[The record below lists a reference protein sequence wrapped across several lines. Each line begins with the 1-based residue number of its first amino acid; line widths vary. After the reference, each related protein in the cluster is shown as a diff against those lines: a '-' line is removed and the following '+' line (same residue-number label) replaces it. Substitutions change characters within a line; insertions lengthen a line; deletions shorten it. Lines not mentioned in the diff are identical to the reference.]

1 MSRIRTFALVTAL
14 SWGAAVPAWGESLQL
29 TVTTTQGTGN
39 YAPRNIVAVWV
50 EDQGGT
56 FVKTI
61 GRWAN
66 TRKQHLVAWQ
76 AKAGANDADAV
87 SGATRQNHATP
98 LTITW
103 DLKNKANAIVPD
115 GTYTIRM
122 ESTDLNANQAAQN
135 HQGTFTFVKGAAA
148 QTQNNLSNGGFTN
161 VTITYDPQAASA
173 TCNNGVVEANERCDP
188 SVAGSCPA
196 TCAQSAD
203 ACQPNVLVGASASC
217 TAECAVQ
224 PITTCID
231 GDGCCADGCDEST
244 DEDCAAGASGS
255 GTEITGGCTT
265 GGGAALPF
273 ALGLAALAL
282 SRSTRRRGA

>member
-1 MSRIRTFALVTAL
+1 MRGTQTFALLTGVMLGIVA
-14 SWGAAVPAWGESLQL
+14 PAWGESLQV
-29 TVTTTQGTGN
+29 TVTTTPGTGN

-50 EDQGGT
+50 EDSSGA

-76 AKAGANDADAV
+76 AKAGAADADAV
-87 SGATRQNHATP
+87 SGATRQNHTAP

-135 HQGTFTFVKGAAA
+135 HQGTFTFVKGPTA
-148 QTQNNLSNGGFTN
+148 QMQSALANGGFTA
-161 VTITYDPQAASA
+161 VSIAYSPQAASA
-173 TCNNGVVEANERCDP
+173 SCNNGVVDATERCDP
-188 SVAGSCPA
+188 SVAGSCPS
-196 TCAQSAD
+196 TCAESGD
-203 ACQPNVLVGASASC
+203 ACRPSVLVGVAASC
-217 TAECAVQ
+217 TAECATQ

-231 GDGCCADGCDEST
+231 GDGCCADGCDVST
-244 DEDCAAGASGS
+244 DEDCADGGGS
-255 GTEITGGCTT
+255 GTEITGGCST
-265 GGGAALPF
+265 GGGASLMF
-273 ALGLAALAL
+273 ALGLLAL
-282 SRSTRRRGA
+282 VSRSTRRRGA

>member
-1 MSRIRTFALVTAL
+1 MRGTQTFALLTAVML
-14 SWGAAVPAWGESLQL
+14 GTVAPAWGESLQV
-29 TVTTTQGTGN
+29 TVTTTPGTGN

-50 EDQGGT
+50 EDSAGT

-76 AKAGANDADAV
+76 AKAGTADADAV
-87 SGATRQNHATP
+87 SGATRQNHTAP

-135 HQGTFTFVKGAAA
+135 HQGTFTFVKGPTA
-148 QTQNNLSNGGFTN
+148 QMQSALANGGFNT
-161 VTITYDPQAASA
+161 VSIAYSPQAASA
-173 TCNNGVVEANERCDP
+173 SCNNGVVDATERCDP
-188 SVAGSCPA
+188 SVAGSCPS
-196 TCAQSAD
+196 TCAESGD
-203 ACQPNVLVGASASC
+203 ACRPSVLVGVAASC

-231 GDGCCADGCDEST
+231 GDGCCADGCDVST
-244 DEDCAAGASGS
+244 DEDCADGGGS
-255 GTEITGGCTT
+255 GTEITGGCSTSS
-265 GGGAALPF
+265 GASLMF
-273 ALGLAALAL
+273 ALGLLAIA
-282 SRSTRRRGA
+282 SRSRRRR